1 MTSADEI
8 KQAVRER
15 YAEIVLEPTNAG
27 CCSPTASTSSA
38 SCCGEDGCGPVEISG
53 SLASSYANLPGY
65 VPEADYGLGCGLP
78 TEIAKLAPGQTVL
91 DLGSGAGNDAFVAR
105 AVVGEAGH
113 VIGVD
118 MTEAMIARARA
129 NAEKR
134 GFANVEFRLGE
145 IEALPVDAA
154 SVDVVVSNCVLNLV
168 PDKRQAFAEIFRVL
182 KPGGH
187 FSISDIVSEGEVPAE
202 IKASLAAYAACIGG
216 AVDRADY
223 LGLIGETGF
232 VNVKVAREHEAGR
245 LNTADGSAVQA
256 RVVSITVFGEKPAL

>member
-15 YAEIVLEPTNAG
+15 YAEIVLQPSNAG
-27 CCSPTASTSSA
+27 CCSPTATA
-38 SCCGEDGCGPVEISG
+38 DTSCCGGDGCGPSDTPG

-78 TEIAKLAPGQTVL
+78 TEIARLAPGQTVL

-105 AVVGEAGH
+105 AIVGEAGH

-118 MTEAMIARARA
+118 MTEAMIAKARA

-134 GFANVEFRLGE
+134 GFTNVEFRLGE
-145 IEALPVDAA
+145 IEALPVEADT
-154 SVDVVVSNCVLNLV
+154 VDVVVSNCVLNLV

-182 KPGGH
+182 RPGGH
-187 FSISDIVSEGEVPAE
+187 FSISDIVSEGEVPAD
-202 IKASLAAYAACIGG
+202 IRASLAAYAACIGG
-216 AVDRADY
+216 AVDKADY
-223 LGLIGETGF
+223 LGLITATGF
-232 VNVKVAREHEAGR
+232 TNVRIAREHVAGS
-245 LNTADGSAVQA
+245 LNTPDGSAVRA
-256 RVVSITVFGEKPAL
+256 RLLSITVYADKPA